1 MLAAALADNRRCA
14 YRVRPI
20 STDNVELVL
29 IRADERHVPSE
40 IADVTCNGASIRFV
54 KGSGLVV
61 DQGEHLQVSIDSP
74 NLEQRATIS
83 AKVVFS
89 GKTTTDSL
97 IGLAF
102 DKPEELVELG
112 KDEFFQLFNRRAA
125 YRDVEPE
132 PEPEPDTAL
141 AVAVM
146 PVRSAPNN
154 QLLDPVGVKNI
165 SATGIC
171 LFVGPE
177 PDDFMRDTSIVRLAL
192 RLPGQRSTSD
202 VVTRIC
208 YRTSRDEKVF
218 YGCRFEW
225 SETVNSASIIED
237 LTEYTF
243 DRLDNLLDATNA

>member
-29 IRADERHVPSE
+29 LRADQRHVPSE

-54 KGSGLVV
+54 KGAGPAV
-61 DQGEHLQVSIDSP
+61 DQGEHLQVSIESP
-74 NLEQRATIS
+74 NLERRATIS

-89 GKTTTDSL
+89 GDTSTESL
-97 IGLAF
+97 IGLSF
-102 DKPEELVELG
+102 DSPQDLINLG
-112 KDEFFQLFNRRAA
+112 KEEFFQLFNRRAA

-132 PEPEPDTAL
+132 PDTAL

-146 PVRSAPNN
+146 PVHSAPNN
-154 QLLDPVGVKNI
+154 QLLYPVGVKNI

-171 LFVGPE
+171 LSVGPE
-177 PDDFMRDTSIVRLAL
+177 PDDFMRETSIVRLAL
-192 RLPGQRSTSD
+192 RLPGQRSTND
-202 VVTRIC
+202 VVTRVC
-208 YRTSRDEKVF
+208 YRTFRESKVF

-225 SETVNSASIIED
+225 SETENSESVIED

-243 DRLDNLLDATNA
+243 DRLDNSVTATSS